1 MEIPRYTP
9 QILRQ
14 KLINYIDFLLPKP
27 HIKSVMSLRYYK
39 MKLDLDECL
48 TAREL
53 EHIFKFL
60 VRDSDRTLKE
70 LRQIFHPIT
79 ATKNNEKP
87 TPTLEEFL
95 T

>member
-1 MEIPRYTP
+1 
-9 QILRQ
+9 
-14 KLINYIDFLLPKP
+14 
-27 HIKSVMSLRYYK
+27 

-70 LRQIFHPIT
+70 LRQIFLPIT